1 MTTKTHSGT
10 ALVTGASTGIG
21 SVYADRLARRG
32 YDLILVARNK
42 IKLDA
47 LASRI
52 TNETGRSVEVVAADL
67 NDFTELAR
75 VENILRAD
83 ASITLLVN
91 SAGLGAVTSLLD
103 SPVDKMDAMVTLNV
117 VSLTRLT
124 QAVIPAFAARKKGI
138 IINIGSIVG
147 MYPELLN
154 GIYGATK
161 AYVQAYTQSL
171 HHELKDR
178 GITVQV
184 VAPGAT
190 ATPFWDLAGS
200 PVENFPPEIVMT
212 TENLVDAALAGLDLG
227 EVVTVPSLPDVADWN
242 AYEDARVAMFPN
254 LSKKAPAA
262 RYGIA

>member
-42 IKLDA
+42 NKLDA
-47 LASRI
+47 VASRI
-52 TNETGRSVEVVAADL
+52 TKETGRSVEVVAADL
-67 NDFTELAR
+67 NDFTDLAR
-75 VENILRAD
+75 VENILRSD

-91 SAGLGAVTSLLD
+91 SAGLGAVTQLLD
-103 SPVDKMDAMVTLNV
+103 SPADKMDAMVMLNV

-124 QAVIPAFAARKKGI
+124 QAVIPAFAARSNGI

-147 MYPELLN
+147 IYPELLN

-161 AYVQAYTQSL
+161 AYVQAYSQSL
-171 HHELKDR
+171 HHELKDK

-212 TENLVDAALAGLDLG
+212 AENLVDAALAGLDQG
-227 EVVTVPSLPDVADWN
+227 EVVTVPSLPNIADWN
-242 AYEDARVAMFPN
+242 AYEHARVAMFPN
-254 LSKKAPAA
+254 LSKKDPAP